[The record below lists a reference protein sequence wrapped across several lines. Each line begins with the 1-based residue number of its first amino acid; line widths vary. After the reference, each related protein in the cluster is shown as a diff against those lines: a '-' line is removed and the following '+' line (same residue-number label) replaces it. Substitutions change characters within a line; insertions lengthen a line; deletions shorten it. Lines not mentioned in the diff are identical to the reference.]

1 MTYLSKGS
9 FDMNRYCQ
17 MALLLL
23 LMGSLLIPAQAAT
36 LVVEQGVKG
45 DERINRLG
53 TALAIARPGD
63 EILVKAGVYRENLLI
78 NQSISIRGEAGAL
91 LDGRGRTA
99 LFIAA
104 PGCHISNLSIEGCGL
119 EPAVVL
125 QAERSILSG
134 CTLSN
139 GSSGVKVTAR
149 DCTVEGSRIASGSYA
164 INLSAD
170 GATVIGNSI
179 SGGSGKGLQ
188 LHDSEGTLI
197 HGNEIV
203 ECSMAIEA
211 TRVGNCS
218 FEENLLSRSNV
229 GAALLDSRENRL
241 VNNTCQ
247 GTRISGIYLEG
258 STENEI
264 QGNLLKDSG
273 NGLYL
278 KSSPGNV
285 IQGNLALSNTY
296 GITLKGSEDNVLR
309 DNRMEGNQYN
319 LRVEP
324 GEANQA
330 ILASSVG
337 LAVTSYIQDI
347 DQSNRADGRPLLYL
361 VDKDECQA
369 EGEYSQVT
377 LVGCRNVTVRG
388 QTIENESSG
397 VLLVNCDGCR
407 VLNCSIRHSE
417 TGLSLIDG
425 EGGNLLQGNVAE
437 ECITGFWIARSRG
450 ETLLDDKAVNCSQY
464 GLRLDKSRDA
474 RMDHSAMRNC
484 SIGMYLLDCLSC
496 KVLNCSAW
504 DNQDA
509 GFRLT
514 KSHRIE
520 IQSSKAS
527 RNDRGIAL
535 SGCNGCTV
543 DGNNASFNRG
553 VGISLEQ
560 LTVARLSDNLA
571 RGNREGIFLQSAER
585 VEVEGNE
592 LRSNERQGLRM
603 SLSKGCNVTE
613 NMLIQNGLVGIGLT
627 DCQGC
632 VLIHN
637 VILRNGGPLGGNAVD
652 NGMNQWDLGPE
663 IGGNYWSDSS
673 VTGNPSS
680 QPKTIPSKGKDS
692 HPFQDPWGWRA

>member
-1 MTYLSKGS
+1 
-9 FDMNRYCQ
+9 MNRYCL

-23 LMGSLLIPAQAAT
+23 LMGSFLIPSQAAT

-63 EILVKAGVYRENLLI
+63 EILVKVGVYRENLLL

-99 LFIAA
+99 ICVAA

-139 GSSGVKVTAR
+139 CSSGVKVTAR
-149 DCTVEGSRIASGSYA
+149 DCTIEGSRIASGAYA

-179 SGGSGKGLQ
+179 SGGFGKGLQ

-197 HGNEIV
+197 HANEIT

-218 FEENLLSRSNV
+218 FEKNLLLQSNV

-241 VNNTCQ
+241 ANNTCQ
-247 GTRISGIYLEG
+247 GARISGLYIEG
-258 STENEI
+258 STENEVL
-264 QGNLLKDSG
+264 GNLLKDSG

-309 DNRMEGNQYN
+309 DNRMEGNRYN

-330 ILASSVG
+330 ILASSEG

-361 VDKDECQA
+361 VNANGSQVG
-369 EGEYSQVT
+369 GEFGPVDGEFGQVT

-388 QTIENESSG
+388 QTIVNESSG
-397 VLLVNCDGCR
+397 VLLVNCNGCR
-407 VLNCSIRHSE
+407 VLNCSIRRSE
-417 TGLSLIDG
+417 TGISLIDG

-450 ETLLDDKAVNCSQY
+450 ETILDDKAVNCSQY

-474 RMDHSAMRNC
+474 KMDHSAMRNC

-496 KVLNCSAW
+496 QVIDCDAW
-504 DNQDA
+504 ANQDA

-520 IQSSKAS
+520 IRSNKAS
-527 RNDRGIAL
+527 RNERGIAL

-560 LTVARLSDNLA
+560 LAVARLSDNLA
-571 RGNREGIFLQSAER
+571 RENREGIFLQSAER

-637 VILRNGGPLGGNAVD
+637 VLLRNGGPLSGNAVD

-680 QPKTIPSKGKDS
+680 QPKTIPSKGKDCY
-692 HPFQDPWGWRA
+692 PFQDPWGWRA